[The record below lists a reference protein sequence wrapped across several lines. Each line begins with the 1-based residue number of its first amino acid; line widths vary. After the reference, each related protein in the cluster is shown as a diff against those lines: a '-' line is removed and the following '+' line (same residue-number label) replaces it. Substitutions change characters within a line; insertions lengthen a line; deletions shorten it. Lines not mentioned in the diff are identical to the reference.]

1 MAQRVCIIGAGV
13 VGLATAYALVREGF
27 DVTLVEARER
37 GGLETSYANGGQL
50 SYRYVAPLADSGVPA
65 QTLGWLLRN
74 DAPLRLRPRLDPAQ
88 WRWLLGFL
96 AACRGSLNR
105 RNAAHLLRLALLSQ
119 RTLQAWREEDGLDG
133 FDWRRNGKLVA
144 FRQPASFA
152 RARQGLADPSAQFVL
167 TAAECLALEP
177 ALSAAPFVGGIH
189 TPDEEVA
196 DCHAFCVQL
205 AERLQASGHC
215 RQLHGRRVTK
225 IVEGGAAVR
234 GVEVGGDLIEAD
246 HVVLAAGYRSAELML
261 PGLRLPLYPL
271 KGYSLTLP
279 VGAQHRAPDT
289 SITDYDRKIV
299 YARIGER
306 LRIAAMVDIVGFDP
320 ASSPRAW
327 HCCASRRGTRSRR
340 AAIST
345 PPSNGPACARP
356 RPPGYR
362 WWATAATATSGSTSA
377 TARSASPWP
386 AAAGACWPS
395 RSAAARRAS
404 IPLACFRAARWLA
417 EFPSTWS
424 TPMEPTRIATN
435 DRLSAA
441 VCFDALVFL
450 SGQVPGQ
457 AEDIHGQTREVLA
470 KIDALLAEAGSRKE
484 RILSA
489 TIYLKDIA
497 RDFAALNEVWTQ
509 WLPIGQAPSR
519 TTVQAELARPSV
531 LVEITVVAAR
541 G

>member
-65 QTLGWLLRN
+65 QALGWLLRN

-320 ASSPRAW
+320 GLEPARLALLRQQARDTFPQS
-327 HCCASRRGTRSRR
+327 GDFD
-340 AAIST
+340 AAVEWAGMRPAT
-345 PPSNGPACARP
+345 PTGVPLVGNG
-356 RPPGYR
+356 GYR
-362 WWATAATATSGSTSA
+362 NLWLNLGH
-377 TARSASPWP
+377 
-386 AAAGACWPS
+386 GALGFT
-395 RSAAARRAS
+395 
-404 IPLACFRAARWLA
+404 LACG
-417 EFPSTWS
+417 
-424 TPMEPTRIATN
+424 
-435 DRLSAA
+435 
-441 VCFDALVFL
+441 
-450 SGQVPGQ
+450 SG
-457 AEDIHGQTREVLA
+457 R
-470 KIDALLAEAGSRKE
+470 LLAEQIGRRPPSIDTSGLLPRGALAG
-484 RILSA
+484 
-489 TIYLKDIA
+489 
-497 RDFAALNEVWTQ
+497 
-509 WLPIGQAPSR
+509 
-519 TTVQAELARPSV
+519 
-531 LVEITVVAAR
+531 
-541 G
+541 